1 MEELGEGSSS
11 WVGSQTE
18 GSLPPRLPLTGGLM
32 AFVAFPTALWEPWHT
47 SRGSFLGNL
56 YDVIAQLADGRVN
69 DDGLAGP
76 APQQRSP

>member
-32 AFVAFPTALWEPWHT
+32 AFVAFPTALWEPWHIGQP
-47 SRGSFLGNL
+47 SHNL
-56 YDVIAQLADGRVN
+56 ENMVAQLADGRVN